1 MQTAKPRKITV
12 RGAQRKPVLHSQCS
26 QMSVRYEI
34 AIYAWQREKFAEQ
47 LGVPLGWL
55 WYPRSFAR
63 KPFMYLPPR
72 IANRFRIFE
81 YARIGHQPQEREHAG
96 PR

>member
-1 MQTAKPRKITV
+1 
-12 RGAQRKPVLHSQCS
+12 
-26 QMSVRYEI
+26 
-34 AIYAWQREKFAEQ
+34 
-47 LGVPLGWL
+47 
-55 WYPRSFAR
+55 
-63 KPFMYLPPR
+63 MYLPPR